1 MAQLQNK
8 LKSANHSFVRWV
20 APQGIHLT
28 LKFLGSISR
37 GKVDE
42 VIMAME
48 RASQGI
54 SPFQLEFGDLGVFPD
69 AKRPRVLWIGIGG
82 EVEKLVVL
90 QQRLEDAL
98 TPLGFARESRRFV
111 PHLTLARLRE
121 GISSQE
127 RRSFGELVIASSFE
141 VKYVINA
148 GSINLMRSQLTPTG
162 AIYSRLAATGLQ
174 G

>member
-1 MAQLQNK
+1 
-8 LKSANHSFVRWV
+8 
-20 APQGIHLT
+20 
-28 LKFLGSISR
+28 
-37 GKVDE
+37 
-42 VIMAME
+42 MAME

-54 SPFQLEFGDLGVFPD
+54 SPFQLEFSDLGVFPD